1 MSHYQNY
8 VIGIFIFKAVIGIAA
23 SSQLILNYYLYKY
36 ACYIID
42 IHLWLAKLIK
52 IIVLAKSYYTN
63 LFKIT

>member
-1 MSHYQNY
+1 MSHYQYY

-36 ACYIID
+36 ACHIID

-52 IIVLAKSYYTN
+52 KNV
-63 LFKIT
+63 